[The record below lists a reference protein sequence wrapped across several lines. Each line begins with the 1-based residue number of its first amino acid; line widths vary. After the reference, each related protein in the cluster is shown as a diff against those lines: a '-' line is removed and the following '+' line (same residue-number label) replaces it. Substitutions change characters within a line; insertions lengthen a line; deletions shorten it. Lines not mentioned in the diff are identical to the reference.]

1 MLFKNNKRSFR
12 FLKKNFLLILSLLPI
27 LLTACGEDEKN
38 PPLPAPSDEF
48 YVCDEADIL
57 KDSTKEYIIEKNENL
72 HALAGAQV
80 VVACLDSTGDSDIRS
95 YAKELYSAW
104 NIGSADENNGILILL
119 SPEEQ
124 EYWCVQGTG
133 LEDTLQN
140 GIIKLMLNNYLEPDF
155 AAGDY
160 DAGVRKIFDA
170 LIGHLETIY
179 SIPSEAKPSDTDPSE
194 ELPSRESNANII
206 AWVIIAVIVILL
218 IISFSG
224 RSTARRH
231 HKRSIYAV
239 SPQSARLAA
248 RRTNISPPTAARP
261 ASYGQPNRPAAA
273 QRPASYNNPNRPA
286 AVQRPASYNNPNRP
300 TAARP
305 TSNNNPNR
313 PAAPY
318 PTSRGSSGRR

>member
-1 MLFKNNKRSFR
+1 MLLKNNKRSFR

-27 LLTACGEDEKN
+27 LFTACGEKEKN

-57 KDSTKEYIIEKNENL
+57 KDSTKEYIIEKNETL
-72 HALAGAQV
+72 HALTGAQV

-95 YAKELYSAW
+95 YAKELYSTW

-124 EYWCVQGTG
+124 EYWCVQGKG
-133 LEDTLQN
+133 LEDTLPN
-140 GIIKLMLNNYLEPDF
+140 GIIKLMLNNYLESDF

-170 LIGHLETIY
+170 LTGHLETIY
-179 SIPSEAKPSDTDPSE
+179 SVPSEAKPSDTDPSE

-224 RSTARRH
+224 RSTVRRH

-239 SPQSARLAA
+239 SPQSPRFAA
-248 RRTNISPPTAARP
+248 HRTNISRPTAV
-261 ASYGQPNRPAAA
+261 
-273 QRPASYNNPNRPA
+273 QRPPSYNNPNRSA
-286 AVQRPASYNNPNRP
+286 AVQRHA
-300 TAARP
+300 
-305 TSNNNPNR
+305 SNNNPNR
-313 PAAPY
+313 PAAARPASNNNPNRPTAPY
-318 PTSRGSSGRR
+318 PTSRGGAGRR